1 MENELINVKNEDG
14 KLLVSGK
21 ELHDKLGI
29 KVHLSTWFKRM
40 CEYGF
45 EENIDFSILK
55 SGNPN
60 GGIAKIDDYIITID
74 MAKEICMIQ
83 RSDIGKEFRKYFI
96 E

>member
-1 MENELINVKNEDG
+1 MNNELINVKNEEG

-40 CEYGF
+40 CGYGF
-45 EENIDFSILK
+45 EENID
-55 SGNPN
+55 
-60 GGIAKIDDYIITID
+60 YIKATQ
-74 MAKEICMIQ
+74 KKVTLNNEVKN
-83 RSDIGKEFRKYFI
+83 RLE

>member
-1 MENELINVKNEDG
+1 MNNELINVKNEEG

-45 EENIDFSILK
+45 EK
-55 SGNPN
+55 
-60 GGIAKIDDYIITID
+60 
-74 MAKEICMIQ
+74 
-83 RSDIGKEFRKYFI
+83 KYRLFNF
-96 E
+96 EKW

>member
-1 MENELINVKNEDG
+1 MEKELINVKNEEG

-45 EENIDFSILK
+45 EENID
-55 SGNPN
+55 
-60 GGIAKIDDYIITID
+60 YIKATQ
-74 MAKEICMIQ
+74 K
-83 RSDIGKEFRKYFI
+83 KVT
-96 E
+96 